1 MRPLFLLASFGSYS
15 VRIEKFADKMPPGGL
30 VHVKVVTTE
39 DRTRAKAAHT
49 TFQFSLDVSTPEG
62 LATVPEQIRLALKA
76 NKGRVIDFFQSM
88 DDDGSGTISRKE
100 FILEL
105 SELGLSDY
113 QEQVAQVFDYLDG
126 NGSGSLDYTELS
138 AMLRGSKP
146 LPVGG
151 GKTQKEAEWW
161 LRKVPEDV
169 RQVSSPYL
177 PVVISSNRRLQGG
190 SIHAWQFTPEVF
202 VGTNRCSSKLAII
215 MHAAHASTMLSQPTP
230 GGRVLF
236 PSSVLRSDFVQRHL
250 VSEGYGVLAFEAH
263 AFGAAWDEA
272 GEGATAALL
281 AVFEYVSRH
290 VQLRY
295 CRVAVFASGVGATA
309 ALVASSRVPALFEQ
323 RLKLVC
329 AYEPTLERTSRGLW
343 GEGSRALD
351 DGTLPVMEDQTAVT
365 ADQLEAELL
374 SQCVPRLQVFVL
386 LVSPMAEALKLPKWH
401 ALHKLLLT
409 NNQACEVLLH
419 PRSASDDIEYF
430 SQQPIML
437 VKHLQA
443 HMGGNGDLYEQV
455 VLHSPR
461 SPRSPRPSPRQTRPN
476 SPRNTQLPTLSPRAP
491 PRRPAN
497 SPRKP
502 KPRNTPLPTLSPR
515 VRIG

>member
-1 MRPLFLLASFGSYS
+1 
-15 VRIEKFADKMPPGGL
+15 MPPGGL
-30 VHVKVVTTE
+30 VKVASKVNTTE

-263 AFGAAWDEA
+263 AFGATWDEA

-329 AYEPTLERTSRGLW
+329 AYEPALERTSRGLW

-374 SQCVPRLQVFVL
+374 SQCVPRLQVFYKSSSCWCHPWQRRLSCQSGTPCTSCSSPTTRRARCSCTRGRHQTTSSTSASSQSCSSNTFRRTWAAMGTSTSRSCSTHQGPRGPRGLLHGRRVPTHL
-386 LVSPMAEALKLPKWH
+386 GTRSCPPSRRGRLRAGPRTRLVSLNLATRRCPPSRRV
-401 ALHKLLLT
+401 
-409 NNQACEVLLH
+409 CESGE
-419 PRSASDDIEYF
+419 P
-430 SQQPIML
+430 
-437 VKHLQA
+437 
-443 HMGGNGDLYEQV
+443 
-455 VLHSPR
+455 
-461 SPRSPRPSPRQTRPN
+461 
-476 SPRNTQLPTLSPRAP
+476 
-491 PRRPAN
+491 
-497 SPRKP
+497 
-502 KPRNTPLPTLSPR
+502 
-515 VRIG
+515 

>member
-1 MRPLFLLASFGSYS
+1 MAS
-15 VRIEKFADKMPPGGL
+15 K
-30 VHVKVVTTE
+30 VKVNTTE

-263 AFGAAWDEA
+263 AFGATWDEA

-329 AYEPTLERTSRGLW
+329 AYEPALERTSRGLW